1 MQLSSFLKV
10 GQRVW
15 RNWFVKSTQPWWKKI
30 VAGASPEYERW
41 RHRFI
46 IKRLYLMT
54 WIAIVVMSISQ
65 IINWL
70 IPFTS
75 LDPSSPEYNFYLQN
89 LEVVRLIRIIGWIQI
104 LFTFVLLKAPYTRK
118 HPILI
123 QLWLT
128 WTLLVS
134 YQVILIISLG
144 ILSID
149 GYDWIVVLSAGPI
162 LMPVRWRWHCL
173 CQLFFFG
180 YLAISSFVFG
190 FHDPF
195 VNGIEYFNAVYI
207 TAIVCFIVNYAVF
220 LYEKFLQQ
228 EFELQRQ
235 FKLFL
240 HTVSH
245 DLRSPVLGTM
255 FLLKSLRN
263 PIAKETTIANEIL
276 DRIVDSSD
284 RQLQLIDSLLEAHAT
299 ETKGIAIH
307 PRPVYIDSLVE
318 SVISEM
324 QPLLARQR
332 VTTTTKISAKLPLVN
347 IDPLQVRRVYE
358 NLITNA
364 LEYNRAG
371 LHLTFKV
378 EKDYSLYDKQ
388 THTESDRWIYCTI
401 SDNGEGIPLQQHSQ
415 LFNLYTRASSSKQSL
430 GVGLGLYICRQ
441 IINAHGGQID
451 INRTQKGASFWFT
464 LPIVKSDV

>member
-10 GQRVW
+10 SQRLW
-15 RNWFVKSTQPWWKKI
+15 RNRFVKFTQPWWKKI
-30 VAGASPEYERW
+30 VADASPEYERW

-46 IKRLYLMT
+46 LKRLYLMT
-54 WIAIVVMSISQ
+54 WVAIVVMSIAQ
-65 IINWL
+65 IIRWV
-70 IPFTS
+70 IPLTL
-75 LDPSSPEYNFYLQN
+75 LDLSSPEYNFYLQN
-89 LEVVRLIRIIGWIQI
+89 LEVVRAIRIIGWIEI
-104 LFTFVLLKAPYTRK
+104 LFTFVLLKVPYTRK

-134 YQVILIISLG
+134 YQVILMISLG

-173 CQLFFFG
+173 CQMFFFG

-207 TAIVCFIVNYAVF
+207 TVIVCFIVNYAVF
-220 LYEKFLQQ
+220 LYEKFLRQ
-228 EFELQRQ
+228 EFELKRQ
-235 FKLFL
+235 LKLFL

-263 PIAKETTIANEIL
+263 SAATETVVENEIL
-276 DRIVDSSD
+276 DRIIDSSD
-284 RQLQLIDSLLEAHAT
+284 RQLQLIDSLLEARNT
-299 ETKGIAIH
+299 EYRGIILRT
-307 PRPVYIDSLVE
+307 RPVCLNSLVQ
-318 SVISEM
+318 SVIAEM
-324 QPLLARQR
+324 QPLLNRQR
-332 VTTTTKISAKLPLVN
+332 VTTTTKISARLPLVN
-347 IDPLQVRRVYE
+347 IDPLQIRRVYE
-358 NLITNA
+358 NLIANA

-378 EKDYSLYDKQ
+378 ERDYSLHNKQ
-388 THTESDRWIYCTI
+388 LDTESNSWIYCTV

-415 LFNLYTRASSSKQSL
+415 LFDLYTRASSSKQSL

-441 IINAHGGQID
+441 IINAHGGKID
-451 INRTQKGASFWFT
+451 INRTPRGASFWFT
-464 LPIVKSDV
+464 LPIAKNNI